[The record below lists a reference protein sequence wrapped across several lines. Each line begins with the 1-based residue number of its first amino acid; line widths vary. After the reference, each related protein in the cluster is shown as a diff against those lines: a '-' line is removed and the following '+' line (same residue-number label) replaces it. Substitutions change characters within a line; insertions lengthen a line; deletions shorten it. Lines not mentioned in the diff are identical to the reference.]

1 LDDFRNGAGNKV
13 NIQLNLQRTQGI
25 ANRIQ
30 AGFEKDEQV
39 QVSENF
45 LDRKNKQELIDLMQS
60 LFDERAGALR
70 KFICE
75 LMKQKQRELQ
85 ELKEEFEPLREV
97 LRQRQANNLISDDDY
112 KSQMERLN
120 KDEHERRMDIEIEY
134 SDREAQVQEELEK
147 ARLEAENEQK
157 KVLKD
162 RQTQEKLI
170 MFSEMMENMEAGDQ
184 MKQYLEMQ
192 KRDAQKELEA
202 FRKKADREKEKK
214 IADIEVEKERQ
225 MQELADRQDRMFN
238 WEDRIKRDEDKIM
251 EQFRKQKEDMMAKK
265 LAEQQKEILRDM
277 NKEDV
282 DALLAKHKRQ
292 LLQMDEALR
301 REQERQMALMRENQ
315 KNKNADLAKEKM
327 LREIK
332 LAEIQK
338 KKAADAARARE
349 LATTAEAADPLE
361 ELKEPKNEK
370 LEICIE
376 KVGIMSQL
384 IYKAAYSRPIMYKR
398 HIMNQHKLNEFLGR
412 NLLQQKDGDF
422 ISDEFSLSAESLTVA
437 GN

>member
-1 LDDFRNGAGNKV
+1 M
-13 NIQLNLQRTQGI
+13 QRTQGI

-70 KFICE
+70 KFIYE
-75 LMKQKQRELQ
+75 LMKQKQRDMQ
-85 ELKEEFEPLREV
+85 DLKEEFEPMREV
-97 LRQRQANNLISDDDY
+97 LRQRQANNLISEDDY
-112 KSQMERLN
+112 KNQMERLN
-120 KDEHERRMDIEIEY
+120 KDEHDRRMDIEIEY
-134 SDREAQVQEELEK
+134 ADREAAVQEELEK

-170 MFSEMMENMEAGDQ
+170 MFNEMMKNMDKGDQ

-192 KRDAQKELEA
+192 KRDAEKELDQ
-202 FRKKADREKEKK
+202 FRKKADREKERSL
-214 IADIEVEKERQ
+214 AEIENEKERK
-225 MQELADRQDRMFN
+225 MQELAERQERMFN
-238 WEDRIKRDEDKIM
+238 WEDKIKRDEDKIM
-251 EQFRKQKEDMMAKK
+251 EQFRKQKEEMMAKK

-301 REQERQMALMRENQ
+301 REQERQMALMRAN
-315 KNKNADLAKEKM
+315 
-327 LREIK
+327 
-332 LAEIQK
+332 
-338 KKAADAARARE
+338 
-349 LATTAEAADPLE
+349 
-361 ELKEPKNEK
+361 
-370 LEICIE
+370 
-376 KVGIMSQL
+376 
-384 IYKAAYSRPIMYKR
+384 
-398 HIMNQHKLNEFLGR
+398 
-412 NLLQQKDGDF
+412 
-422 ISDEFSLSAESLTVA
+422 
-437 GN
+437 

>member
-1 LDDFRNGAGNKV
+1 MG
-13 NIQLNLQRTQGI
+13 
-25 ANRIQ
+25 
-30 AGFEKDEQV
+30 
-39 QVSENF
+39 
-45 LDRKNKQELIDLMQS
+45 
-60 LFDERAGALR
+60 
-70 KFICE
+70 
-75 LMKQKQRELQ
+75 
-85 ELKEEFEPLREV
+85 EE
-97 LRQRQANNLISDDDY
+97 
-112 KSQMERLN
+112 
-120 KDEHERRMDIEIEY
+120 
-134 SDREAQVQEELEK
+134 
-147 ARLEAENEQK
+147 
-157 KVLKD
+157 
-162 RQTQEKLI
+162 
-170 MFSEMMENMEAGDQ
+170 
-184 MKQYLEMQ
+184 
-192 KRDAQKELEA
+192 
-202 FRKKADREKEKK
+202 
-214 IADIEVEKERQ
+214 
-225 MQELADRQDRMFN
+225 
-238 WEDRIKRDEDKIM
+238 
-251 EQFRKQKEDMMAKK
+251 MMAKK

-370 LEICIE
+370 LEIYIE

-384 IYKAAYSRPIMYKR
+384 IYKAAYSRPIMHKR

>member
-1 LDDFRNGAGNKV
+1 MG
-13 NIQLNLQRTQGI
+13 
-25 ANRIQ
+25 
-30 AGFEKDEQV
+30 
-39 QVSENF
+39 
-45 LDRKNKQELIDLMQS
+45 
-60 LFDERAGALR
+60 
-70 KFICE
+70 
-75 LMKQKQRELQ
+75 
-85 ELKEEFEPLREV
+85 EE
-97 LRQRQANNLISDDDY
+97 
-112 KSQMERLN
+112 
-120 KDEHERRMDIEIEY
+120 
-134 SDREAQVQEELEK
+134 
-147 ARLEAENEQK
+147 
-157 KVLKD
+157 
-162 RQTQEKLI
+162 
-170 MFSEMMENMEAGDQ
+170 
-184 MKQYLEMQ
+184 
-192 KRDAQKELEA
+192 
-202 FRKKADREKEKK
+202 
-214 IADIEVEKERQ
+214 
-225 MQELADRQDRMFN
+225 
-238 WEDRIKRDEDKIM
+238 
-251 EQFRKQKEDMMAKK
+251 MMAKK

-338 KKAADAARARE
+338 KKAADAA
-349 LATTAEAADPLE
+349 DPLE
-361 ELKEPKNEK
+361 ELKEAKNEK

-384 IYKAAYSRPIMYKR
+384 IYKAAYSQPIMYKR